1 MAVDTPSEV
10 SKLYDAVQKYLDA
23 VAGFHGDPA
32 SPLGEPQD
40 YLNGIFLDTLVR
52 SIQSRIDSSASRSE
66 GAMLTAY
73 RDVESLQHEYELRLT
88 TRKGYLADAA
98 TEAKRVGEQWKYSHQ
113 VNKNLLQGRELVQR

>member
-1 MAVDTPSEV
+1 MVDTPAEV
-10 SKLYDAVQKYLDA
+10 GKLYEAVQKYLDA
-23 VAGFHGDPA
+23 VAGFHENPA

-40 YLNGIFLDTLVR
+40 YLNGIFLDSLVR
-52 SIQSRIDSSASRSE
+52 VIQSRIDSSASRSE

-98 TEAKRVGEQWKYSHQ
+98 SEAKRVGEQWKYAQ
-113 VNKNLLQGRELVQR
+113 RVNNNLLLGREQVQR